1 MLTEKEKYFTDL
13 NEQQKKDIKKMFN
26 EYLKDYSKIMD
37 YKDAVDCAMYSTRQN
52 ASIMVQSYSAI
63 KGA

>member
-13 NEQQKKDIKKMFN
+13 NDKQKKDIKKMFN

-37 YKDAVDCAMYSTRQN
+37 YKDAVDCAMHSTRQN
-52 ASIMVQSYSAI
+52 ASIMIQSYSAI
-63 KGA
+63 K